1 MSLRGELPK
10 GYYIQWLITF
20 NPWAHCW
27 LKSRFFDNPDENTLA
42 MTTTY
47 KCNEFLSAEDI
58 ALYDGVEKINPDLY
72 KVIGLGE
79 WGLGEGQYFKEW
91 SEQKHV
97 VDPFEIP
104 KSWVKFRAMDFG
116 MAKPSAVL
124 WFAVDYDG
132 NIFVYRELYTWNGK
146 PNEGTGETAAQV
158 GKKICQLE
166 KSDENISYGVL
177 DSACWQRNGVT
188 GVTIAEAINNEL
200 YAAKLVT
207 FGKSSKGRLEGANA
221 IKERLIGNQM
231 ADETYK
237 PAIYFFKNCVHC
249 LRTLPM
255 IGHDKR
261 NPELPDTNGEDHLMD
276 AICYGLMS
284 RPYAPTKIKS
294 IIRDGYRREES
305 PSAWSN

>member
-72 KVIGLGE
+72 KVIGQGE

-97 VDPFEIP
+97 VEPFEIP

-188 GVTIAEAINNEL
+188 GVTIAEAINSEL

-231 ADETYK
+231 ADGTYK
-237 PAIYFFKNCVHC
+237 PSLLANFADD
-249 LRTLPM
+249 RT
-255 IGHDKR
+255 R
-261 NPELPDTNGEDHLMD
+261 
-276 AICYGLMS
+276 
-284 RPYAPTKIKS
+284 
-294 IIRDGYRREES
+294 
-305 PSAWSN
+305 